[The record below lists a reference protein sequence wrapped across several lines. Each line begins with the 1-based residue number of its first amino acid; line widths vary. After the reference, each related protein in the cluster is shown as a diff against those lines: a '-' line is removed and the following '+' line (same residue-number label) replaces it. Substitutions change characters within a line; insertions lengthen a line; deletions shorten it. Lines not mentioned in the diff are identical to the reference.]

1 MVQYDKKRFW
11 KFLFIWIIG
20 VCVSFPSS
28 FLVNRLFKG
37 IIANEG
43 LVLTLWIGVLFLPF
57 VVTGI
62 YGLVNGYSLSERIN
76 YIWRGRRAI
85 ALNIFIIVLYFLI
98 LGFFAIYPY
107 EQMQ

>member
-11 KFLFIWIIG
+11 KYLLIWIIG

-57 VVTGI
+57 VVMGI
-62 YGLVNGYSLSERIN
+62 YGLVNGYSPSERIN
-76 YIWRGRRAI
+76 YIWRGGRAN
-85 ALNIFIIVLYFLI
+85 ALNIFVIVLYFLV
-98 LGFFAIYPY
+98 LLFFAFLPL
-107 EQMQ
+107 EQLQ